1 MRNLALLALGLLLI
15 LAQANAFRVLAAI
28 DGVLPA
34 VVVPYLHGATPNLV
48 LPIVVFLG
56 VQEPS
61 LARGAVLAF
70 CLGYA
75 LDVLA
80 TAPIGLFA
88 FTYVAIWWL
97 ARLAGVRLTAQT
109 LLPRMSLAFAFALVE
124 GLLVLVLLAVFG
136 SDTRRPLEMSTV
148 VLPRA
153 LATALLA
160 PIVFRW
166 VQRLHQ
172 GGTAPARGQVE
183 ARS

>member
-1 MRNLALLALGLLLI
+1 MRNLAIVAFGVLLMLV
-15 LAQANAFRVLAAI
+15 QANAFRVVTVL

-34 VVVPYLHGATPNLV
+34 LVLPYLHGATPNLV

-61 LARGAVLAF
+61 LARGAALAF

-88 FTYVAIWWL
+88 FTYVAVWWL
-97 ARLAGVRLTAQT
+97 ARMAGVRLTAQT

-148 VLPRA
+148 LLPRA
-153 LATALLA
+153 ITTALLA
-160 PIVFRW
+160 PVVFRW

-172 GGTAPARGQVE
+172 GGAVPARGPVE

>member
-1 MRNLALLALGLLLI
+1 MRNLALIALGVLLM
-15 LAQANAFRVLAAI
+15 LAQANAFRLFSAL

-34 VVVPYLHGATPNLV
+34 AALPYLHGATPNLV
-48 LPIVVFLG
+48 LPLVVFLG

-70 CLGYA
+70 GLGYA

-80 TAPIGLFA
+80 SAPIGLFA
-88 FTYVAIWWL
+88 FTYVAVWWL
-97 ARLAGVRLTAQT
+97 ARMAGVRLTAQT
-109 LLPRMSLAFAFALVE
+109 LLPRMSLAFAFALME
-124 GLLVLVLLAVFG
+124 GVLVLVLLAVFG

-148 VLPRA
+148 LLPRA
-153 LATALLA
+153 LATALFA

-172 GGTAPARGQVE
+172 GGVAPARGPIE